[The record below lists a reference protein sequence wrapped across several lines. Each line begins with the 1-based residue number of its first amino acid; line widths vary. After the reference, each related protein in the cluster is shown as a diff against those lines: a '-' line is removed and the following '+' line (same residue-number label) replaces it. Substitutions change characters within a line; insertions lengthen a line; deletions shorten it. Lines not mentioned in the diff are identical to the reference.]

1 MFDHLIM
8 INCVLV
14 KMLQDDP
21 SEDSG
26 NPEPDS
32 SPAFQCPDCLQTFK
46 RKHSLERHISYTCK
60 KIPQPDILSSP
71 RVPIPPKVC
80 VSKLTVDAELDTLL
94 ATVDSDYARWRLSQ
108 VLGVP
113 QSTTFPILFCYRF
126 NNSKLSALSN
136 VCPTS
141 DPYTTLYN
149 VLIDAKLNF
158 QVEQISID
166 KNVTI
171 VHSDGSEENVSKW
184 LKPTRVNPRTNRPVF
199 NVEET
204 EATLIYSLDNPGTE
218 PDLEDSILED
228 SLQKMSLGHL
238 DANTS
243 ISSAFTPR

>member
-1 MFDHLIM
+1 MF
-8 INCVLV
+8 LV

-46 RKHSLERHISYTCK
+46 TKRSLDRHISFTCK
-60 KIPQPDILSSP
+60 KLPQPDILTSP
-71 RVPIPPKVC
+71 RVPLSPEVC
-80 VSKLTVDAELDTLL
+80 ASRLTVNSELDTLL
-94 ATVDSDYARWRLSQ
+94 ASVDSDYARWRLSQ

-126 NNSKLSALSN
+126 NNSKSSALSH

-166 KNVTI
+166 KNVII
-171 VHSDGSEENVSKW
+171 VHQDGSEENVSKW
-184 LKPTRVNPRTNRPVF
+184 LKPTRLNPRTDRLVF
-199 NVEET
+199 HVEET
-204 EATLIYSLDNPGTE
+204 EFSLLYSLNDPGSE

-243 ISSAFTPR
+243 VSSVFTPR